1 MGMSM
6 MSGRTNMTE
15 MTEMSVIGEDGVRK
29 KIKKKRSAFGW
40 IKKQFSLSEEEKAAF
55 EERRHRPLDEG
66 ANAYARRDQ
75 RWVDGR
81 RIR

>member
-6 MSGRTNMTE
+6 MSDMTTVE
-15 MTEMSVIGEDGVRK
+15 GLNGK

-40 IKKQFSLSEEEKAAF
+40 LKKAFSLSEEEKAAF
-55 EERRHRPLDEG
+55 EERRRMAAHEQEAYLRPV
-66 ANAYARRDQ
+66 Q
-75 RWVDGR
+75 KKWVDGR